1 MYLFNVLNS
10 EDVQEPF
17 MNHKFCLMI
26 GIGIYILLY
35 GCASIEPQATIS
47 PNSFDNPNRPRIAIV
62 SFANRGKSGG
72 DRLSEAAMDYLHYTL
87 SNTKAFNLYE
97 RDQLGEILNEQ
108 NLQMTGIIDASTA
121 VEIGKIV
128 GVSYVLICSITEAGA
143 HEGGFSLLGM
153 VGYSS
158 SRAKCVVQ
166 ARLVS
171 VETGRVEFVNSGNG
185 KKLRF
190 SAHIMGIGGGSSY
203 GANSL
208 DIAMK
213 KAVKDLAQQLSH
225 QINAQTMTSQ

>member
-1 MYLFNVLNS
+1 
-10 EDVQEPF
+10 

-62 SFANRGKSGG
+62 SFANHGKSGG

-87 SNTKAFNLYE
+87 SNTKVFSLYE

-108 NLQMTGIIDASTA
+108 DLQMTGVIDASTA

-143 HEGGFSLLGM
+143 REGGFSLIGM
-153 VGYSS
+153 AGYSS
-158 SRAKCVVQ
+158 TRAKCVVQ

-171 VETGRVEFVNSGNG
+171 VETGKVEFVSSGNG
-185 KKLRF
+185 EKTRF

-203 GANSL
+203 SANAL
-208 DIAMK
+208 DIALK
-213 KAVKDLAQQLSH
+213 KAVKELAQQLSH
-225 QINAQTMTSQ
+225 QMEVQMIASHPN